1 MGRKVM
7 EYISVNKEKTM
18 RGIIQLWK
26 DNLEEVDLEKK
37 VRGRKSVRER
47 NSARKKIVRWKVI
60 RERKQ

>member
-1 MGRKVM
+1 M

-18 RGIIQLWK
+18 RGIIQLGK
-26 DNLEEVDLEKK
+26 ENSEEINLEKK